1 MASVTNQEKI
11 VVIDGK
17 DLILGRLGSVIAKR
31 LLLGETIKLVNCK
44 DVVILGRKR
53 FLVEKYKGTFSRT
66 VTYHGPYYSRSPAD
80 IVRRSMRKMLPYR
93 NARGANAYKK
103 LKCFTSVPSTLLSAT
118 KESVESAQLD
128 ADSVFYYTKIG
139 EICKALGYAEK

>member
-17 DLILGRLGSVIAKR
+17 DLILGRLGSAVAKR
-31 LLLGETIKLVNCK
+31 LLLGETIKIVNCR
-44 DVVILGRKR
+44 DVVILGRKK

-80 IVRRSMRKMLPYR
+80 IVKRSMRKMLPYR
-93 NARGANAYKK
+93 NARGAVAYKR
-103 LKCFTSVPSTLLSAT
+103 LKCFTSTPSTLLSAE
-118 KESVESAQLD
+118 KETVQSATMDQE
-128 ADSVFYYTKIG
+128 SVFYYTKMG